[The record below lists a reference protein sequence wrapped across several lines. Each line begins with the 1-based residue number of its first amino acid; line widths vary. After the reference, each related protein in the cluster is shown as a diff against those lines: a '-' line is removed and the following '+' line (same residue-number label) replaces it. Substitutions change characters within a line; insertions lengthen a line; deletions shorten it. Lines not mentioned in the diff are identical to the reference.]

1 VLPAWWA
8 LGTSKPRAAGG
19 EIDFFEDSGTTGWHA
34 AAARSPAANINSD
47 LSSVDSQF
55 HVYRADWTVSSITFS
70 FDGTLHDDRPN
81 PRPRLA
87 IWPRQALLHDHQH
100 CGHKHS
106 AAGSPAGAQ
115 FPVEMAVNHVHVWH

>member
-1 VLPAWWA
+1 
-8 LGTSKPRAAGG
+8 
-19 EIDFFEDSGTTGWHA
+19 
-34 AAARSPAANINSD
+34 
-47 LSSVDSQF
+47 VDGQF

-106 AAGSPAGAQ
+106 AAGSPAGSQ
-115 FPVEMAVNHVHVWH
+115 FPVEMVVNHVHVWH